1 MTNTKGFGQWY
12 YDEKCVEEKEIA
24 LAAEAAAAAV
34 AATTAATNNTTN
46 TTNSSATTIASSS
59 SPTNT
64 TGSATTAAGVDGEP
78 LSKWK
83 ECVHYQ
89 WNYQDEKIIS
99 DSVYTA
105 DYLSTGVDSSYD
117 GGGYR
122 VIIPRN
128 VIK

>member
-1 MTNTKGFGQWY
+1 VTNTKGFGQWY

-24 LAAEAAAAAV
+24 LAAAAAAA
-34 AATTAATNNTTN
+34 AATTAATNSTTN
-46 TTNSSATTIASSS
+46 ATNSSATAAAPSS

-64 TGSATTAAGVDGEP
+64 TGGATTAAGVDGEP

-83 ECVHYQ
+83 ECAHYQ
-89 WNYQDEKIIS
+89 YQYQDEKIIS